1 MELEIKMGREFRKK
15 EMVNLLDVVKK
26 LRKRRR
32 EKCLLDFVIWRL
44 LMFLIIFFS
53 GSMKGKGRL

>member
-1 MELEIKMGREFRKK
+1 MELEIKMGCEFRKK